1 MGITAGTKQMFRA
14 AAEKVAEQRINL
26 NPNLSQKEKDL
37 AKRQF
42 IDGLMYGVT
51 KREEFLLMAISN
63 SREE

>member
-1 MGITAGTKQMFRA
+1 MGITVETKQMFRA
-14 AAEKVAEQRINL
+14 AAEKVADQRINL